1 MDPKEPS
8 RILWVT
14 QRIQTTACFGVRGQ
28 IRADHRIDL
37 LIKLAKHQAIR
48 AVARLRMTSALYA
61 AQTIRNWVRQADRNE
76 ERRDDGLTNTE
87 LEELRRLREEVLQ
100 LRAEREFLKKAAVWF
115 AQEVGTAGGGAS
127 RS

>member
-1 MDPKEPS
+1 MEYEDRYELIIESICSSSWRSTRPSAPS
-8 RILWVT
+8 R
-14 QRIQTTACFGVRGQ
+14 
-28 IRADHRIDL
+28 
-37 LIKLAKHQAIR
+37 
-48 AVARLRMTSALYA
+48 ALYA